1 MFSFASIVAIIVLG
15 VPALAFGENQPPR
28 PPAPLTTV
36 VAPASGAQPVA
47 PPYPPY
53 PPYPPPEVTHPH
65 RVFALTISPLHLISP
80 ILELTGEIRAS
91 DKIGVAVVAGA
102 GKYSDTTNGVK
113 LSASVYEAGA
123 QFRYYVVGDFRH
135 GMQLGA
141 ELLYL
146 HLSDSSLSAKGE
158 GLAIGPFAGYKYT
171 ADIGFTVDTQLG
183 FERIT
188 ARAASGSSNVSD
200 SDYIVLLNINVGWSF

>member
-1 MFSFASIVAIIVLG
+1 
-15 VPALAFGENQPPR
+15 
-28 PPAPLTTV
+28 
-36 VAPASGAQPVA
+36 SGAQPA
-47 PPYPPY
+47 ALPPPY

-65 RVFALTISPLHLISP
+65 RVFALTISPLHLLSP

-102 GKYSDTTNGVK
+102 GKYSETDNGVK

-146 HLSDSSLSAKGE
+146 HLSDSNLSAKGE

-171 ADIGFTVDTQLG
+171 TDIGFTVDTQLG

-188 ARAASGSSNVSD
+188 ARAAAGTSTASN